1 MKKNVVILGS
11 TGSIGQNTFNII
23 KKDKKNFDIKL
34 LSTNKNVSEIIR
46 QANEFKVK
54 NIIINDYDEFIK
66 AKLKNKNKNITI
78 FNKFKDIDII
88 LNKKKIFYSMVA
100 VSGLEGLQPTLMLP
114 KYSKYLA
121 IANKESLICGWSL
134 IQKKIK
140 KFNTNFLPIDSEH
153 YSIFSLIKNVRK
165 VDIKKIY
172 ITASGGPFLNY
183 PKKKFKF
190 IKPAQALKHPN
201 WKMGKK
207 ITIDSAT
214 LMNKVFEVIEAKN
227 IFNIPYNKISI
238 LTHPSSYVHALVM
251 FKSGVTKLLIHEP
264 DMKIPIYNSIYNS
277 NNNLLKKN
285 INTKRLD
292 FKIINNLDLKNV
304 NVKKF
309 PTIKLLKKLP
319 ENNTLFE
326 TVLITINDYLVYKF
340 LDNKISFEELN
351 DLIIKFTLS
360 KDFSKYKK
368 IIPKNLEQ
376 INDLRK
382 LVSLK
387 MSKKVI

>member
-1 MKKNVVILGS
+1 MKKNIVILGS
-11 TGSIGQNTFNII
+11 TGSIGQSTFNII

-34 LSTNKNVSEIIR
+34 LSTNKNVPEIIR
-46 QANEFKVK
+46 QAKEFKVK

-66 AKLKNKNKNITI
+66 AKFKNKYKNITI
-78 FNKFKDIDII
+78 FNKFKDIDKI

-134 IQKKIK
+134 IQKELK
-140 KFNTNFLPIDSEH
+140 KYNTNFLPIDSEH
-153 YSIFSLIKNVRK
+153 YSIFSLIKHVRK
-165 VDIKKIY
+165 IDIKKIY

-183 PKKKFKF
+183 PIKKFKF

-227 IFNIPYNKISI
+227 IFNISYNKIAI

-251 FKSGVTKLLIHEP
+251 FKSGITKLLIHEP
-264 DMKIPIYNSIYNS
+264 DMKIPIYNSIYKS
-277 NNNLLKKN
+277 NNNLFKKN
-285 INTKRLD
+285 INTKSLD
-292 FKIINNLDLKNV
+292 FKIINNLDLKDV

-309 PTIKLLKKLP
+309 PSIKLLKKLP
-319 ENNTLFE
+319 ERNSLFE

-351 DLIIKFTLS
+351 NMLIKLTLS
-360 KDFSKYKK
+360 KEFSKYKK
-368 IIPKNLEQ
+368 IIPKNLKQ

-387 MSKKVI
+387 MSQKVI

>member
-1 MKKNVVILGS
+1 MKKNIVILGS

-34 LSTNKNVSEIIR
+34 LSTNKNVPEIIR
-46 QANEFKVK
+46 QAKEFNVK

-66 AKLKNKNKNITI
+66 AKFKNKDKNITI
-78 FNKFKDIDII
+78 FNKFKDIDKI

-134 IQKKIK
+134 IQKELK
-140 KFNTNFLPIDSEH
+140 KYNTNFLPIDSEH
-153 YSIFSLIKNVRK
+153 YSIFSLIKDVRK
-165 VDIKKIY
+165 IDIKKIY

-251 FKSGVTKLLIHEP
+251 FKNGVTKLLIHEP
-264 DMKIPIYNSIYNS
+264 DMKIPIYNSIYYL

-285 INTKRLD
+285 INTKSLD

-319 ENNTLFE
+319 ESNTLFE

-351 DLIIKFTLS
+351 DMLIKFTLS

-368 IIPKNLEQ
+368 IIPKNLKQ

-387 MSKKVI
+387 MNQKVI